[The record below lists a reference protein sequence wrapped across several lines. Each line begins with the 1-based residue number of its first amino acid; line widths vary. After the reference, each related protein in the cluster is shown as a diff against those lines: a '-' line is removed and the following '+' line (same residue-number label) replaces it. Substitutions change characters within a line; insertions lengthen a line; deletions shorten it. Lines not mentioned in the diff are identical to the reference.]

1 MPVLYQ
7 IKPIVITSTG
17 GNLVQPVGE
26 SYTYYNITGSATM
39 VGNLQITPSGTPS
52 TGLTYIFVW
61 KAVLDIITNSTT
73 VTVFGQA
80 LTSVQVQKK
89 NVITCT
95 YNGSTWDVDVQTF
108 NTESG
113 FIETS
118 QLGTGVVTA
127 TNIAN
132 GAITASLLAN
142 GSVTLAK
149 LASNSVD
156 SSKIVD
162 GTIVTADLADNSVTT
177 AKIVDANVTTAKI
190 VDSNITTAKIA
201 DSNVTTAKIAD
212 GDVTAIKLDSNSVT
226 TVKILDANVTTAKL
240 ADDSV
245 TNAKLNTMTASS
257 IKIGDSSGNP
267 QDLPIGLDEIPIGN
281 GTTVTTISKS
291 SLIAD
296 GWGLTGNSGT
306 IAGTNFLGTT
316 DAEDLVFKVNSFE
329 SGRINLSDNNTSFG
343 RLSLYVNTGFSNTA
357 FGSQALTD
365 NLSGAR
371 NTALGTASLNN
382 VSSGTDNVG
391 LGFYT
396 GSAITTGSYNTIIGS
411 SAGVNSIAATSRIAL
426 GSGAEATEDY
436 QFAIPNDVTKI
447 KWRGTSY
454 VLPAT
459 DGTAGQKLTTDGAGN
474 LSWS

>member
-39 VGNLQITPSGTPS
+39 VGNLQINPTGTPS

-89 NVITCT
+89 NEITCT

-132 GAITASLLAN
+132 GAISTTQLAN

-149 LASNSVD
+149 LAANSVD
-156 SSKIVD
+156 SSKIID

-177 AKIVDANVTTAKI
+177 PKIVDANVTTAKI
-190 VDSNITTAKIA
+190 ADANITTAKIA

-212 GDVTAIKLDSNSVT
+212 GDVTAVKLDSNSVT

-281 GTTVTTISKS
+281 GTTVTTINKS
-291 SLIAD
+291 TL
-296 GWGLTGNSGT
+296 
-306 IAGTNFLGTT
+306 LGVKQVISIT
-316 DAEDLVFKVNSFE
+316 LPISFE
-329 SGRINLSDNNTSFG
+329 AGEQTTTLTNWLPN
-343 RLSLYVNTGFSNTA
+343 SN
-357 FGSQALTD
+357 SYY
-365 NLSGAR
+365 
-371 NTALGTASLNN
+371 
-382 VSSGTDNVG
+382 VSSVYISVVKSLAGTDNAIIDVNI
-391 LGFYT
+391 
-396 GSAITTGSYNTIIGS
+396 GSQPNILFNSPNLSSTIIIPASTSIGS
-411 SAGVNSIAATSRIAL
+411 SILYTSTYISGTNRINP
-426 GSGAEATEDY
+426 S
-436 QFAIPNDVTKI
+436 AISFNLNLTASK
-447 KWRGTSY
+447 
-454 VLPAT
+454 A
-459 DGTAGQKLTTDGAGN
+459 TAGGKVVATIILHEI
-474 LSWS
+474 

>member
-7 IKPIVITSTG
+7 IKPIVITSVG

-26 SYTYYNITGSATM
+26 SYTYYNISGSATM
-39 VGNLQITPSGTPS
+39 AGNLQITPSGTPS

-149 LASNSVD
+149 LAANSVD

-162 GTIVTADLADNSVTT
+162 GTIVTADLADDSVTT

-190 VDSNITTAKIA
+190 ADANITTVKIA

-281 GTTVTTISKS
+281 GTTVTTINKS
-291 SLIAD
+291 SLIYGGIVLTEVNVVLSAPQFAVIGFGGYSLLPSPPVGKYYRIIQARASITNTTTPWTGAD
-296 GWGLTGNSGT
+296 LYLNYFGATDNYGIFGGLLKSTIDKIVDIDRTLSTSVGDSGT
-306 IAGTNFLGTT
+306 QILGNALILNTAGNTPTGGTGSVT
-316 DAEDLVFKVNSFE
+316 VSV
-329 SGRINLSDNNTSFG
+329 
-343 RLSLYVNTGFSNTA
+343 LYV
-357 FGSQALTD
+357 L
-365 NLSGAR
+365 
-371 NTALGTASLNN
+371 
-382 VSSGTDNVG
+382 
-391 LGFYT
+391 
-396 GSAITTGSYNTIIGS
+396 
-411 SAGVNSIAATSRIAL
+411 
-426 GSGAEATEDY
+426 ED
-436 QFAIPNDVTKI
+436 I
-447 KWRGTSY
+447 
-454 VLPAT
+454 
-459 DGTAGQKLTTDGAGN
+459 
-474 LSWS
+474 

>member
-7 IKPIVITSTG
+7 IKPIVITSVG

-26 SYTYYNITGSATM
+26 SYTYYNISGSATM
-39 VGNLQITPSGTPS
+39 AGNLQITPSGTPS

-162 GTIVTADLADNSVTT
+162 GTIVTADLADDSVTT

-190 VDSNITTAKIA
+190 ADANITTVKIA

-291 SLIAD
+291 SLNAVLLGVKQIVSITLPISFEA
-296 GWGLTGNSGT
+296 GEQTINRTVWYPTSGT
-306 IAGTNFLGTT
+306 YYLSTVYITVVKAIAGTDNAIIDVNIGAQPDILFNTPNPSSTIIIPASTAMGTSI
-316 DAEDLVFKVNSFE
+316 LYS
-329 SGRINLSDNNTSFG
+329 NTSI
-343 RLSLYVNTGFSNTA
+343 
-357 FGSQALTD
+357 
-365 NLSGAR
+365 SGADR
-371 NTALGTASLNN
+371 DKS
-382 VSSGTDNVG
+382 
-391 LGFYT
+391 
-396 GSAITTGSYNTIIGS
+396 
-411 SAGVNSIAATSRIAL
+411 
-426 GSGAEATEDY
+426 
-436 QFAIPNDVTKI
+436 
-447 KWRGTSY
+447 
-454 VLPAT
+454 
-459 DGTAGQKLTTDGAGN
+459 
-474 LSWS
+474 

>member
-26 SYTYYNITGSATM
+26 SYTYYNISGSATM

-108 NTESG
+108 NTETA
-113 FIETS
+113 FIENS
-118 QLGTGVVTA
+118 QLGANIVQSS
-127 TNIAN
+127 NIAN
-132 GAITASLLAN
+132 GAITATQIAN
-142 GSVTLAK
+142 GSVTLVK
-149 LASNSVD
+149 LASDSVD

-162 GTIVTADLADNSVTT
+162 GTIQTIDLADNSVTT

-190 VDSNITTAKIA
+190 ADANITTAKIA
-201 DSNVTTAKIAD
+201 DSNITTAKIAD
-212 GDVTAIKLDSNSVT
+212 GDVTAVKLDSNSVT

-281 GTTVTTISKS
+281 GTTVTTINKS
-291 SLIAD
+291 LLSGGKQVMAIALPISFEA
-296 GWGLTGNSGT
+296 GEQTINRTVWYPTSGT
-306 IAGTNFLGTT
+306 YYLSTVYITVVKAIAGTDNAIIDVNIGAQPDILFNTPNPSSAIIIPASTAMGTSILYSNT
-316 DAEDLVFKVNSFE
+316 SI
-329 SGRINLSDNNTSFG
+329 SGADRINPNAPV
-343 RLSLYVNTGFSNTA
+343 YA
-357 FGSQALTD
+357 I
-365 NLSGAR
+365 NLD
-371 NTALGTASLNN
+371 ASK
-382 VSSGTDNVG
+382 V
-391 LGFYT
+391 
-396 GSAITTGSYNTIIGS
+396 
-411 SAGVNSIAATSRIAL
+411 
-426 GSGAEATEDY
+426 
-436 QFAIPNDVTKI
+436 
-447 KWRGTSY
+447 
-454 VLPAT
+454 
-459 DGTAGQKLTTDGAGN
+459 TAGGKVVATIVLHEI
-474 LSWS
+474 

>member
-52 TGLTYIFVW
+52 TGLTYVFVW
-61 KAVLDIITNSTT
+61 IAVLDIITNSTT

-118 QLGTGVVTA
+118 QLGIGVVTA

-162 GTIVTADLADNSVTT
+162 GTIVTADLADDSVTT

-190 VDSNITTAKIA
+190 ADANITTAKIA

-212 GDVTAIKLDSNSVT
+212 GDVTAVKLDSDSVT

-281 GTTVTTISKS
+281 GTTVTTINKS
-291 SLIAD
+291 VLLGVKQIVSITLPISFEA
-296 GWGLTGNSGT
+296 GEQTINRTVWYPTSGT
-306 IAGTNFLGTT
+306 YYLSTVYITVVKAIAGTDNAIIDVNIGAQPDILFNTPNPSSTIIIPASTAMGTSILYSNT
-316 DAEDLVFKVNSFE
+316 SI
-329 SGRINLSDNNTSFG
+329 SGADRINPNAPV
-343 RLSLYVNTGFSNTA
+343 YA
-357 FGSQALTD
+357 I
-365 NLSGAR
+365 NLD
-371 NTALGTASLNN
+371 ASK
-382 VSSGTDNVG
+382 V
-391 LGFYT
+391 
-396 GSAITTGSYNTIIGS
+396 
-411 SAGVNSIAATSRIAL
+411 
-426 GSGAEATEDY
+426 
-436 QFAIPNDVTKI
+436 
-447 KWRGTSY
+447 
-454 VLPAT
+454 
-459 DGTAGQKLTTDGAGN
+459 TAGGKVVATIVLHEI
-474 LSWS
+474 

>member
-39 VGNLQITPSGTPS
+39 VGNLQINPTGTPS

-73 VTVFGQA
+73 VTIFGQA
-80 LTSVQVQKK
+80 LTAVQVTKK
-89 NVITCT
+89 NEITCT

-108 NTESG
+108 NTEAG
-113 FIETS
+113 FIETT
-118 QLGTGVVTA
+118 QLGNNVVTTA
-127 TNIAN
+127 NLAN
-132 GAITASLLAN
+132 GAVTASQLVN
-142 GSVTLAK
+142 GSITLAK

-162 GTIVTADLADNSVTT
+162 GTIVTADLADGSVTT

-190 VDSNITTAKIA
+190 ADSNITTAKIA

-212 GDVTAIKLDSNSVT
+212 GDVTAVKLDSDSVT

-281 GTTVTTISKS
+281 GTTVTTV
-291 SLIAD
+291 SLNDITQGVGQRD
-296 GWGLTGNSGT
+296 FET
-306 IAGTNFLGTT
+306 
-316 DAEDLVFKVNSFE
+316 VNISFE
-329 SGRINLSDNNTSFG
+329 SGE
-343 RLSLYVNTGFSNTA
+343 
-357 FGSQALTD
+357 QAL
-365 NLSGAR
+365 NRVYLPKC
-371 NTALGTASLNN
+371 
-382 VSSGTDNVG
+382 
-391 LGFYT
+391 Y
-396 GSAITTGSYNTIIGS
+396 IEQIIFQ
-411 SAGVNSIAATSRIAL
+411 VTKDIAATDD
-426 GSGAEATEDY
+426 GVVATY
-436 QFAIPNDVTKI
+436 VN
-447 KWRGTSY
+447 GTSTTPPSITYAAGSTIPSTNSLIYSVHPVISSTTGGWIELRTSKTTPGGKLIASIVY
-454 VLPAT
+454 VR
-459 DGTAGQKLTTDGAGN
+459 Q
-474 LSWS
+474 

>member
-26 SYTYYNITGSATM
+26 SYTYYNISGSATM

-108 NTESG
+108 NTEAG
-113 FIETS
+113 FIENS
-118 QLGTGVVTA
+118 QLGANIVQSS
-127 TNIAN
+127 NIAN
-132 GAITASLLAN
+132 GAITATQIAN
-142 GSVTLAK
+142 GSVTLVK

-162 GTIVTADLADNSVTT
+162 GTIVTADLADDSVTT

-190 VDSNITTAKIA
+190 ADANITTAKIA

-212 GDVTAIKLDSNSVT
+212 GDVTAVKLDSNSVT

-281 GTTVTTISKS
+281 GTTVTTINKS
-291 SLIAD
+291 VLLGVKQIVSITLPISFEA
-296 GWGLTGNSGT
+296 GEQTINRTVWYPTSGT
-306 IAGTNFLGTT
+306 YYLSSVYITVVKAIAGTDNAIIDVNIGAQPDILFNTPNPSSTIIIPASTAMGTSILYSNT
-316 DAEDLVFKVNSFE
+316 SI
-329 SGRINLSDNNTSFG
+329 SGADRINPNAPVYAINFDASK
-343 RLSLYVNTGFSNTA
+343 VTA
-357 FGSQALTD
+357 GGKIVA
-365 NLSGAR
+365 
-371 NTALGTASLNN
+371 
-382 VSSGTDNVG
+382 
-391 LGFYT
+391 
-396 GSAITTGSYNTIIGS
+396 TIILHE
-411 SAGVNSIAATSRIAL
+411 I
-426 GSGAEATEDY
+426 
-436 QFAIPNDVTKI
+436 
-447 KWRGTSY
+447 
-454 VLPAT
+454 
-459 DGTAGQKLTTDGAGN
+459 
-474 LSWS
+474 